1 MEEWKRLLRESIT
14 AAEDLARYID
24 VDQDD
29 IRDTVRR
36 YPMRINPYF
45 LGLIREKGDSIG
57 LQVIP
62 DREEIEDRVCVFD
75 PLNEEGDSPVPNIVH
90 RYPDRVLFLVATQ
103 CPVYCRFCTRKRKV
117 GTPEF
122 VTSTTIQTGIDY
134 IKGNSGIRDVILSG
148 GDPLL
153 LVDKE
158 LERILEALRRIPH
171 VEIIRIGT
179 RVPSALPQRITRGL
193 CNIIK
198 RYHPVYIN
206 IHFNHPD
213 EITEESK
220 SACEML
226 SDAGIPLG
234 SQTVLLKG
242 VNDDPDIIK
251 RLMQQLLA
259 IRVRPYYIYQAD
271 LTLGTNHFRTDVGT
285 GIRIMKNLMGFTSG
299 LAVPH
304 YVIDAPGGG
313 GKIAILPDDNL
324 VYMDNK
330 IVIMKN
336 YTDKTYSYPQTID
349 MNEPCMHNV
358 GRQREEIRVQGSGGS
373 G

>member
-24 VDQDD
+24 VDQDE

-45 LGLIREKGDSIG
+45 LGLIREKGDPIG

-62 DREEIEDRVCVFD
+62 DREEIEDRVCVED

-122 VTSTTIQTGIDY
+122 VTSSTIQTGIDY
-134 IKGNSGIRDVILSG
+134 IKGNRGIRDVILSG

-158 LERILEALRRIPH
+158 IERILEALRRIPH
-171 VEIIRIGT
+171 IEIIRIGT

-198 RYHPVYIN
+198 KYHPVYI
-206 IHFNHPD
+206 
-213 EITEESK
+213 
-220 SACEML
+220 
-226 SDAGIPLG
+226 
-234 SQTVLLKG
+234 
-242 VNDDPDIIK
+242 
-251 RLMQQLLA
+251 
-259 IRVRPYYIYQAD
+259 
-271 LTLGTNHFRTDVGT
+271 
-285 GIRIMKNLMGFTSG
+285 
-299 LAVPH
+299 
-304 YVIDAPGGG
+304 
-313 GKIAILPDDNL
+313 
-324 VYMDNK
+324 
-330 IVIMKN
+330 
-336 YTDKTYSYPQTID
+336 
-349 MNEPCMHNV
+349 
-358 GRQREEIRVQGSGGS
+358 
-373 G
+373 